1 MSVCFWASTIS
12 PKSALML
19 SPPCCPV
26 LSHPP
31 LPWPLLR
38 FCKMDNAGPVSTLL
52 SCSPNPLVSFF
63 LPGKAWPG
71 FHVFMQSN
79 NKDSTSTHNVSG
91 TVSDA
96 GTTRRPET
104 HLQAVQRLQAEP
116 DDGRGSRITGVSMR
130 QSPGPRVTLSQPLWH
145 PMKHTLVVTTTQN
158 SKVNL
163 YLCYLKE

>member
-63 LPGKAWPG
+63 LPWEGVAWFPCIHAVEQQRFNEHPQRVGHCVGCWDHEEARDPPSSSTEAPG
-71 FHVFMQSN
+71 R
-79 NKDSTSTHNVSG
+79 
-91 TVSDA
+91 A
-96 GTTRRPET
+96 R
-104 HLQAVQRLQAEP
+104 
-116 DDGRGSRITGVSMR
+116 
-130 QSPGPRVTLSQPLWH
+130 
-145 PMKHTLVVTTTQN
+145 
-158 SKVNL
+158 
-163 YLCYLKE
+163 